1 MIEINTMENEIKIN
15 INNPKHLE
23 KLYRDHKSAFT
34 VAFNSIYQDLSNEPA
49 AQAWNERLN
58 YKDEHITWGSKNE
71 IIFIVVAAFVGGLIA
86 KMPTFLGVEYD
97 VYMSKNIGFVV
108 FPILTAY
115 FIWKQQLSMTKLV
128 LPLILFIA
136 SAIFMNSLPY
146 NEKSATFILST
157 MHLPIFLWSILGY
170 AFIGG
175 DLNNNQKK
183 IAFLKYNGNF
193 IVMTGLIFISGMLFT
208 GITLALFELLKMD
221 IQTFYFEQIAVW
233 ALAAMPMLSTYL
245 IQNNPDLVNKI
256 SPTIAK
262 IFTPIVFITLLVF
275 LIALFYNGK
284 NIYNDRNFLLV
295 FNAVLIGVMA
305 IILFSL
311 TEATNNTSSKFNL
324 IILLGLG
331 LLTIIA
337 NAIALSAI
345 LFRLSEFGLS
355 PNRIAVLG
363 ANLLIFIHLLFV
375 SYGLFKNL
383 KGKAS
388 IQDVEGN
395 IALFIPVYAVW
406 AAFVTF
412 IMPFIF
418 QFI

>member
-1 MIEINTMENEIKIN
+1 MENEIKIN
-15 INNPKHLE
+15 INNPKQLE
-23 KLYRDHKSAFT
+23 KLYRDHKGAFT
-34 VAFNSIYQDLSNEPA
+34 IAFNNIYQDLRNEPA

-58 YKDEHITWGSKNE
+58 YKDEQITWGSKNE

-86 KMPTFLGVEYD
+86 KMPSFLGIEYD

-108 FPILTAY
+108 FPILTVY
-115 FIWKQQLSMTKLV
+115 FIWKQQLSMNKLI

-157 MHLPIFLWSILGY
+157 IHLPIFLWSILGY

-183 IAFLKYNGNF
+183 IAFLKFNGNF
-193 IVMTGLIFISGMLFT
+193 IVMTGLIFISGMFFT

-311 TEATNNTSSKFNL
+311 TEATNNTRSKFNL
-324 IILLGLG
+324 IILFGLG

-345 LFRLSEFGLS
+345 SFRLSEFGIS
-355 PNRIAVLG
+355 PNRLAVLG

-388 IQDVEGN
+388 IQDVEGD
-395 IALFIPVYAVW
+395 IALFIPAYAVW
-406 AAFVTF
+406 AAFISF
-412 IMPFIF
+412 AMPFIF
-418 QFI
+418 KFI

>member
-1 MIEINTMENEIKIN
+1 MENEIKIN
-15 INNPKHLE
+15 INNPKQLE
-23 KLYRDHKSAFT
+23 KLYRNHNGAFT
-34 VAFNSIYQDLSNEPA
+34 IAFNNIYQEITNEPA

-58 YKDEHITWGSKNE
+58 YKDEHLTWGSKNE

-86 KMPTFLGVEYD
+86 KMPSFLGLEYD
-97 VYMSKNIGFVV
+97 LYLSKNIGFVV

-128 LPLILFIA
+128 LPLLLIIA
-136 SAIFMNSLPY
+136 SAFFVNSLPY
-146 NEKSATFILST
+146 NAKSATFILT
-157 MHLPIFLWSILGY
+157 TIHLPIFLWAILGY
-170 AFIGG
+170 VFIGG
-175 DLNNNQKK
+175 DIMSNHKK
-183 IAFLKYNGNF
+183 IAFLKFNGNF
-193 IVMTGLIFISGMLFT
+193 IVMTGLIFISGMFFT
-208 GITLALFELLKMD
+208 GITIALFGLLKMD
-221 IQTFYFEQIAVW
+221 ITTFYFEQIAVW

-245 IQNNPDLVNKI
+245 IQNNPELVNKI

-262 IFTPIVFITLLVF
+262 IFTPIVFVTLLVF
-275 LIALFYNGK
+275 LVTLLYSGK
-284 NIYNDRNFLLV
+284 SIYNDRIFLLV

-311 TEATNNTSSKFNL
+311 TEATNNSSSKFNFFML
-324 IILLGLG
+324 FGLALLA
-331 LLTIIA
+331 IIA

-355 PNRIAVLG
+355 PNRLAVLG
-363 ANLLIFIHLLFV
+363 ANLLVFIHLLLV

-383 KGKAS
+383 NGKAS

-395 IALFIPVYAVW
+395 IALFIPVYAIW

-418 QFI
+418 KFI

>member
-1 MIEINTMENEIKIN
+1 MENEIKIN
-15 INNPKHLE
+15 INNPKQLE
-23 KLYRDHKSAFT
+23 KLFRDHKTAFT
-34 VAFNSIYQDLSNEPA
+34 IAFNNIYQEITNEPA

-58 YKDEHITWGSKNE
+58 YKDEQITWGSKNE
-71 IIFIVVAAFVGGLIA
+71 IIFIVVAAFIGGLIA
-86 KMPTFLGVEYD
+86 KMPSFFGIEYD

-128 LPLILFIA
+128 LPLILFLG
-136 SAIFMNSLPY
+136 SAIFINSLPY

-157 MHLPIFLWSILGY
+157 IHLPIFLWAILGY

-183 IAFLKYNGNF
+183 ITFLKFNGNF
-193 IVMTGLIFISGMLFT
+193 IVMTGLIFISGMFFT

-233 ALAAMPMLSTYL
+233 GLAAMPMLSTYL
-245 IQNNPDLVNKI
+245 IQNNPELVNKI

-275 LIALFYNGK
+275 LIALIYTGK
-284 NIYNDRNFLLV
+284 DIYNDRNFLLV

-311 TEATNNTSSKFNL
+311 TEATNNITSKFNL
-324 IILLGLG
+324 IILFGLA
-331 LLTIIA
+331 LLAIIV

-363 ANLLIFIHLLFV
+363 ANLLIFIHLLLV
-375 SYGLFKNL
+375 SYGLFQNL

-388 IQDVEGN
+388 IQDVEGD

-406 AAFVTF
+406 AALVTF

-418 QFI
+418 KFI

>member
-1 MIEINTMENEIKIN
+1 MENEIKIN
-15 INNPKHLE
+15 INNPKQLE
-23 KLYRDHKSAFT
+23 KLYREHKGAFT
-34 VAFNSIYQDLSNEPA
+34 IAFNNIYQELTNEPA
-49 AQAWNERLN
+49 AQAWNERIN

-86 KMPTFLGVEYD
+86 KMPSFFGIEYD

-115 FIWKQQLSMTKLV
+115 FIWKQQLSMTKLI
-128 LPLILFIA
+128 LPLILFLG
-136 SAIFMNSLPY
+136 SAIFINSLPY

-157 MHLPIFLWSILGY
+157 IHLPIFLWAILGY

-183 IAFLKYNGNF
+183 ITFLKFNGNF
-193 IVMTGLIFISGMLFT
+193 IVMTGLIFISGMFFT
-208 GITLALFELLKMD
+208 GITIALFELLKMD

-233 ALAAMPMLSTYL
+233 GLAAMPMLSTYL
-245 IQNNPDLVNKI
+245 IQNNPELVNKI

-262 IFTPIVFITLLVF
+262 IFTPIVFVTLLVF
-275 LIALFYNGK
+275 LSALMYTGK
-284 NIYNDRNFLLV
+284 DIYNDRNFLLV

-311 TEATNNTSSKFNL
+311 TEATNNTRSKFNF
-324 IILLGLG
+324 IILFGLA
-331 LLTIIA
+331 LLAIIA

-363 ANLLIFIHLLFV
+363 ANLLIFIHLLLV

-388 IQDVEGN
+388 IQDVEGD

-406 AAFVTF
+406 AALVTF

-418 QFI
+418 KFI

>member
-1 MIEINTMENEIKIN
+1 MENEIKIN
-15 INNPKHLE
+15 INNPKQLE
-23 KLYRDHKSAFT
+23 KLYRDHKGAFT
-34 VAFNSIYQDLSNEPA
+34 IAFNNIYQELTNEPA

-58 YKDEHITWGSKNE
+58 YKDEQITWGSKNE

-86 KMPTFLGVEYD
+86 KMPSFLGIEYD

-108 FPILTAY
+108 FPILTVY
-115 FIWKQQLSMTKLV
+115 FIWKQQLSITKLV

-157 MHLPIFLWSILGY
+157 IHLPIFLWSILGY

-183 IAFLKYNGNF
+183 IAFLKFNGNF

-245 IQNNPDLVNKI
+245 IQNNPELVNKI

-262 IFTPIVFITLLVF
+262 IFTPIDFVTLLVF

-311 TEATNNTSSKFNL
+311 TEATNNTRSKFNL
-324 IILLGLG
+324 IILFGLA
-331 LLTIIA
+331 LLAIIA

-345 LFRLSEFGLS
+345 SFRLSEFGIS
-355 PNRIAVLG
+355 PNRLAVLG
-363 ANLLIFIHLLFV
+363 ANLLIFVHLLFV

-383 KGKAS
+383 NGKAS

-395 IALFIPVYAVW
+395 IALFIPAYAVW
-406 AAFVTF
+406 AAFVSF

-418 QFI
+418 KFI

>member
-1 MIEINTMENEIKIN
+1 MENEIKIN

-34 VAFNSIYQDLSNEPA
+34 VAFNNSYQDLSNEPA

-86 KMPTFLGVEYD
+86 KMPTFLGIEYD
-97 VYMSKNIGFVV
+97 LYISKNIGFVV
-108 FPILTAY
+108 FPILTVY

-208 GITLALFELLKMD
+208 GITLALVELLKMD

-324 IILLGLG
+324 IILLGLA
-331 LLTIIA
+331 LLAIIA

-363 ANLLIFIHLLFV
+363 ANLLVFIHLLLV

-388 IQDVEGN
+388 IQDVEGD

-412 IMPFIF
+412 AMPFIF
-418 QFI
+418 KFI